1 MDWVVSAAGAAVV
14 AFVLQDIF
22 HTLWHP
28 SGQGRLTM
36 ALMSTTWRLARRRRH
51 GRGELAGPLGM
62 VAVFGGWT
70 LITTVGWALIYWP
83 HMPERFIF
91 GSGLE
96 PAARDALLD
105 SLYLS
110 LVTLG
115 TLGFGDVVPEVAWL
129 RLALPVQA
137 LMGFA
142 LLTAVVTWILQIYP
156 ALGRRRALASRLSLL
171 QRADAAETLLDLDPQ
186 VATRLLQDVTDGLI
200 DVTVDLMQYTE
211 TYYFGDAVARTSL
224 AATAGYALELAGT
237 ADGSDCPEVRLSG
250 EVLRCALED
259 FTGVLQRKFLTK
271 APGSVRE
278 TLRAFAADHGQA
290 RAS

>member
-36 ALMSTTWRLARRRRH
+36 VLMSTTWRLARPRRR
-51 GRGELAGPLGM
+51 GRGELAGPMGM
-62 VAVFGGWT
+62 VAVFGAWMS
-70 LITTVGWALIYWP
+70 ITTVGWALIYWP

-91 GSGLE
+91 GSGLD

-110 LVTLG
+110 LVALG
-115 TLGFGDVVPEVAWL
+115 TLGFGDIVPETAWL

-142 LLTAVVTWILQIYP
+142 LLTAVVSWILQIYP
-156 ALGRRRALASRLSLL
+156 ALGRRRTLASRLSLL
-171 QRADAAETLLDLDPQ
+171 RQADAAETLLNVDPQ
-186 VATRLLQDVTDGLI
+186 VATRLLQDVTDGLV

-211 TYYFGDAVARTSL
+211 TYYFGDAVVDTSL

-237 ADGSDCPEVRLSG
+237 AGRSDSPEVRLAG
-250 EVLRCALED
+250 EVLHHALEN
-259 FTGVLQRKFLTK
+259 FARVLQDNFLPT
-271 APGSVRE
+271 AVGPVRE
-278 TLRAFAADHGQA
+278 TLLAFAADHGQE